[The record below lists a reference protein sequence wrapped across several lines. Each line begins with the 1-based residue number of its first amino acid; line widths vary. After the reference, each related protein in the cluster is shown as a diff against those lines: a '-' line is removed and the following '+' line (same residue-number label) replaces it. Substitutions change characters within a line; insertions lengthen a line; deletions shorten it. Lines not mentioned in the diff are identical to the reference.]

1 MGTLEMAAPKQ
12 HDIRIDFST
21 EEATMAKG
29 QNRSRREPKKPK
41 AEKPKPAATSTSFQI
56 CRRRTTSVS

>member
-12 HDIRIDFST
+12 HDTRRIDFST

-29 QNRSRREPKKPK
+29 QNRSSREPKTRCNTYFIFKRE
-41 AEKPKPAATSTSFQI
+41 A
-56 CRRRTTSVS
+56 